1 MPKNEAEELLRATR
15 GAVKVAA
22 IMREA
27 RVSSVAEARKKLD
40 VVGGS
45 VRRALDVVGSHRS
58 A

>member
-1 MPKNEAEELLRATR
+1 
-15 GAVKVAA
+15 VAA

-27 RVSSVAEARKKLD
+27 RVSSVTEVCKRLD

-45 VRRALDVVGSHRS
+45 VPQALDAVGPHRS

>member
-1 MPKNEAEELLRATR
+1 VPKNEAEELLRATR

-27 RVSSVAEARKKLD
+27 RVSSVTEVRKRLD

-45 VRRALDVVGSHRS
+45 VPQALDAVGPHRS